1 MLPSFP
7 VDQGLET
14 HRLRYFESLLSLT
27 FFVRILAKCLRM
39 QKNHRHITWE

>member
-14 HRLRYFESLLSLT
+14 HCLRYFESLLGLT
-27 FFVRILAKCLRM
+27 LFAKILAKRLRM
-39 QKNHRHITWE
+39 QKNHRHIIWE